1 MMERMMERT
10 AYSKMEN
17 EGDRK
22 TERPVERSIKRR
34 FGKRMAGMLKTG
46 LLFLPVLCLEGCAEA
61 IPAGL
66 GDSSLDGLS
75 ERSSCFTYYASACD
89 DGDFQVKGRV
99 YLHETNAGIV
109 CITAEEDTEVDVQGS
124 IKNAEGDVQLVF
136 EAQDKTRTVIVDG
149 ENREVEEKV
158 AVAEG
163 KSEIYFT
170 GEGSCEFKLEM
181 TAGDKVSFDD
191 GMEKPEPD
199 SGAEGVE
206 DRERDAG
213 TEDAKDRKANVGAE
227 DAQDWKSVVGTE
239 DAEDQKQDIGMG
251 LPDLDDMENGERA
264 AFPGLTDN
272 WPECIVLEDK
282 GMSSSPLSVAF
293 QVEKPMKIALSCMT
307 TGGSLRVKIV
317 NDGGQ
322 KVYFNKKDPEGDYEI
337 SVDEAGTCYM
347 EIYAENH
354 KGSIRIAP
362 AQQ

>member
-181 TAGDKVSFDD
+181 TAGDGVNFDD
-191 GMEKPEPD
+191 GMEKPEQD
-199 SGAEGVE
+199 S
-206 DRERDAG
+206 
-213 TEDAKDRKANVGAE
+213 GAE

-239 DAEDQKQDIGMG
+239 EAEGQKQDIGMG

-293 QVEKPMKIALSCMT
+293 QVEKPMKIAMSCMT

-322 KVYFNKKDPEGDYEI
+322 KVYFNEKDPEGDYEI

-362 AQQ
+362 VQQ

>member
-1 MMERMMERT
+1 MERMMERT

-181 TAGDKVSFDD
+181 TAGDGVNFDD
-191 GMEKPEPD
+191 GMEKPEQD
-199 SGAEGVE
+199 S
-206 DRERDAG
+206 
-213 TEDAKDRKANVGAE
+213 GAE

-293 QVEKPMKIALSCMT
+293 QVEKPMKIAMSCMT

-322 KVYFNKKDPEGDYEI
+322 KVYFNEKDPEGDYEI

-362 AQQ
+362 VQQ

>member
-181 TAGDKVSFDD
+181 TAGDGVNFDD
-191 GMEKPEPD
+191 GMEKPEQD
-199 SGAEGVE
+199 S
-206 DRERDAG
+206 
-213 TEDAKDRKANVGAE
+213 GAE

-239 DAEDQKQDIGMG
+239 EAEGQKQDIGMG

-264 AFPGLTDN
+264 VFPGLTDN

-293 QVEKPMKIALSCMT
+293 QVEKPMKIAMSCMT

-362 AQQ
+362 VQQ

>member
-1 MMERMMERT
+1 MVERMMERT

-22 TERPVERSIKRR
+22 TERTVERSIKRR

-136 EAQDKTRTVIVDG
+136 EAQDKTRTVIADG
-149 ENREVEEKV
+149 ENRAVEEKV

-181 TAGDKVSFDD
+181 TAGDGVNFDD
-191 GMEKPEPD
+191 GMEKPEQD
-199 SGAEGVE
+199 S
-206 DRERDAG
+206 
-213 TEDAKDRKANVGAE
+213 GAE

-239 DAEDQKQDIGMG
+239 EAEGQKQDIGMG

-264 AFPGLTDN
+264 VFPGLTDN

-293 QVEKPMKIALSCMT
+293 QVEKPMKIAISCMT

-322 KVYFNKKDPEGDYEI
+322 KVYFNEKDPEGDYEI

-362 AQQ
+362 VQQ

>member
-1 MMERMMERT
+1 MVERMMERT

-17 EGDRK
+17 EGDRR
-22 TERPVERSIKRR
+22 TERTVERSIKRR

-46 LLFLPVLCLEGCAEA
+46 LLFLPVLCLEGCAA
-61 IPAGL
+61 AMPAGL

-181 TAGDKVSFDD
+181 TAGDGVNFDD
-191 GMEKPEPD
+191 GMEKPEQD
-199 SGAEGVE
+199 S
-206 DRERDAG
+206 
-213 TEDAKDRKANVGAE
+213 GAE

-239 DAEDQKQDIGMG
+239 EAEGQKQDIGMG

-264 AFPGLTDN
+264 VFPGLTDN

-293 QVEKPMKIALSCMT
+293 QVEKPMKIAMSCMT

-322 KVYFNKKDPEGDYEI
+322 KVYFNEKDPEGDYEI

-347 EIYAENH
+347 EIYAANH

-362 AQQ
+362 VQQ

>member
-1 MMERMMERT
+1 MERMMERT

-66 GDSSLDGLS
+66 GDSSLDGLF

-170 GEGSCEFKLEM
+170 PL
-181 TAGDKVSFDD
+181 
-191 GMEKPEPD
+191 
-199 SGAEGVE
+199 
-206 DRERDAG
+206 
-213 TEDAKDRKANVGAE
+213 
-227 DAQDWKSVVGTE
+227 
-239 DAEDQKQDIGMG
+239 
-251 LPDLDDMENGERA
+251 LPHR
-264 AFPGLTDN
+264 
-272 WPECIVLEDK
+272 
-282 GMSSSPLSVAF
+282 
-293 QVEKPMKIALSCMT
+293 
-307 TGGSLRVKIV
+307 
-317 NDGGQ
+317 
-322 KVYFNKKDPEGDYEI
+322 
-337 SVDEAGTCYM
+337 
-347 EIYAENH
+347 
-354 KGSIRIAP
+354 
-362 AQQ
+362 

>member
-1 MMERMMERT
+1 MVERMMERT

-22 TERPVERSIKRR
+22 TERTVERSIKRR

-46 LLFLPVLCLEGCAEA
+46 LLFLPVLCLEGCAA
-61 IPAGL
+61 AMPAGL

-136 EAQDKTRTVIVDG
+136 EAQDKTRTVIADG
-149 ENREVEEKV
+149 ENRAVEEKV

-181 TAGDKVSFDD
+181 TAGDGVNFDD
-191 GMEKPEPD
+191 GMEKPEQD
-199 SGAEGVE
+199 S
-206 DRERDAG
+206 
-213 TEDAKDRKANVGAE
+213 GAE

-239 DAEDQKQDIGMG
+239 EAEGQKQDIGMG

-264 AFPGLTDN
+264 VFPGLTDN
-272 WPECIVLEDK
+272 WPEYIVLEDK

-293 QVEKPMKIALSCMT
+293 QVEKPMKIAMSCMT

-322 KVYFNKKDPEGDYEI
+322 KVYFNEKDPEEDYEI

-347 EIYAENH
+347 EIYAANH

-362 AQQ
+362 VQQ

>member
-1 MMERMMERT
+1 MVERMMERT

-99 YLHETNAGIV
+99 YLHETNAGVV

-136 EAQDKTRTVIVDG
+136 EAQDKTRTVIADG
-149 ENREVEEKV
+149 ENRAVEEKV

-181 TAGDKVSFDD
+181 TAGDGVNFDD
-191 GMEKPEPD
+191 GMEKPEQD
-199 SGAEGVE
+199 S
-206 DRERDAG
+206 
-213 TEDAKDRKANVGAE
+213 GAE

-239 DAEDQKQDIGMG
+239 EAEGQKQDIGMG

-264 AFPGLTDN
+264 VFPGLTDN
-272 WPECIVLEDK
+272 WPEYIVLEDK

-362 AQQ
+362 VQQ

>member
-1 MMERMMERT
+1 MERMMERT

-22 TERPVERSIKRR
+22 TERTVERSIKRR

-46 LLFLPVLCLEGCAEA
+46 LLFLPVLCLEGCAA
-61 IPAGL
+61 AMPAGL

-181 TAGDKVSFDD
+181 TAGDGVNFDD
-191 GMEKPEPD
+191 GMEKPEQD
-199 SGAEGVE
+199 S
-206 DRERDAG
+206 
-213 TEDAKDRKANVGAE
+213 GAE

-239 DAEDQKQDIGMG
+239 EAEGQKQDIGMG

-264 AFPGLTDN
+264 VFPGLTDN

-293 QVEKPMKIALSCMT
+293 QVEKPMKIAISCMT

-322 KVYFNKKDPEGDYEI
+322 KVYFNEKDPEGDYEI

-362 AQQ
+362 VQQ

>member
-1 MMERMMERT
+1 MERMMERT

-181 TAGDKVSFDD
+181 TAGDGVNFDD
-191 GMEKPEPD
+191 GMEKPEQD
-199 SGAEGVE
+199 S
-206 DRERDAG
+206 
-213 TEDAKDRKANVGAE
+213 GAE

-239 DAEDQKQDIGMG
+239 EAEGQKQDIGMG

-264 AFPGLTDN
+264 VFPGLTDN

-362 AQQ
+362 VQQ

>member
-1 MMERMMERT
+1 MVERMMERT

-22 TERPVERSIKRR
+22 TERTVERSIKRR

-46 LLFLPVLCLEGCAEA
+46 LLFLPVLCLEGCAA
-61 IPAGL
+61 AMPAGL

-136 EAQDKTRTVIVDG
+136 EAQDKTRTVIADG
-149 ENREVEEKV
+149 ENRAVEEKV

-181 TAGDKVSFDD
+181 TAGDGVNFDD
-191 GMEKPEPD
+191 GMEKPEQD
-199 SGAEGVE
+199 SGAE
-206 DRERDAG
+206 
-213 TEDAKDRKANVGAE
+213 
-227 DAQDWKSVVGTE
+227 DWKSVVGTE
-239 DAEDQKQDIGMG
+239 EAEGQKQDIGMG

-264 AFPGLTDN
+264 VFPGLTDN

-293 QVEKPMKIALSCMT
+293 QVEKPMKIAMSCMT

-322 KVYFNKKDPEGDYEI
+322 KVYFNEKDPEGDYEI

-362 AQQ
+362 VQQ

>member
-1 MMERMMERT
+1 MERMMERT

-181 TAGDKVSFDD
+181 TAGDGVNFDD
-191 GMEKPEPD
+191 GMEKPEQD
-199 SGAEGVE
+199 S
-206 DRERDAG
+206 
-213 TEDAKDRKANVGAE
+213 GAE

-239 DAEDQKQDIGMG
+239 EAEGQKQDIGMG

-264 AFPGLTDN
+264 VFPGLTDN

-293 QVEKPMKIALSCMT
+293 QVEKPMKIAMSCMT

-322 KVYFNKKDPEGDYEI
+322 KVYFNEKDPEGDYEI

-354 KGSIRIAP
+354 KGNIRIAP

>member
-1 MMERMMERT
+1 
-10 AYSKMEN
+10 
-17 EGDRK
+17 
-22 TERPVERSIKRR
+22 
-34 FGKRMAGMLKTG
+34 MLKTG

-181 TAGDKVSFDD
+181 TAGDGVNFDD
-191 GMEKPEPD
+191 GMEKPEQD
-199 SGAEGVE
+199 S
-206 DRERDAG
+206 
-213 TEDAKDRKANVGAE
+213 GAE

-239 DAEDQKQDIGMG
+239 EAEGQKQDIGMG

-264 AFPGLTDN
+264 VFPGLTDN

-293 QVEKPMKIALSCMT
+293 QVEKPMKIAMSCMT

-322 KVYFNKKDPEGDYEI
+322 KVYFNEKDPEGDYEI

-362 AQQ
+362 VQQ

>member
-1 MMERMMERT
+1 MERMMERT

-181 TAGDKVSFDD
+181 TAGDGVNFDD
-191 GMEKPEPD
+191 GMEKPEQD
-199 SGAEGVE
+199 S
-206 DRERDAG
+206 
-213 TEDAKDRKANVGAE
+213 GAE

-239 DAEDQKQDIGMG
+239 EAEGQKQDIGMG

-264 AFPGLTDN
+264 VFPGLTDN

-293 QVEKPMKIALSCMT
+293 QVEKPMKIAMSCMT

-362 AQQ
+362 VQQ

>member
-1 MMERMMERT
+1 MVERMMERT

-181 TAGDKVSFDD
+181 TAGDGVNFDD
-191 GMEKPEPD
+191 GMEKPEQD
-199 SGAEGVE
+199 S
-206 DRERDAG
+206 
-213 TEDAKDRKANVGAE
+213 GAE

-239 DAEDQKQDIGMG
+239 EAEGQKQDIGMG

-293 QVEKPMKIALSCMT
+293 QVEKPMKIAMSCMT

-322 KVYFNKKDPEGDYEI
+322 KVYFNEKDPEGDYEI

-362 AQQ
+362 VQQ

>member
-1 MMERMMERT
+1 MERMMERT

-181 TAGDKVSFDD
+181 TAGDGVNFDD
-191 GMEKPEPD
+191 GMEKPEQD
-199 SGAEGVE
+199 S
-206 DRERDAG
+206 
-213 TEDAKDRKANVGAE
+213 GAE

-239 DAEDQKQDIGMG
+239 EAEGQKQDIGMG

-264 AFPGLTDN
+264 VFPGLTDN

-322 KVYFNKKDPEGDYEI
+322 KVYFNEKDPEGDYEI

-362 AQQ
+362 VQQ

>member
-1 MMERMMERT
+1 MERMMERT

-181 TAGDKVSFDD
+181 TAGDGVNFDD
-191 GMEKPEPD
+191 GMEKPEQD
-199 SGAEGVE
+199 S
-206 DRERDAG
+206 
-213 TEDAKDRKANVGAE
+213 GAE

-239 DAEDQKQDIGMG
+239 EAEGQKQDIGMG

-264 AFPGLTDN
+264 VFPGLTDN

-293 QVEKPMKIALSCMT
+293 QVEKPMKIAMSCMT

-322 KVYFNKKDPEGDYEI
+322 KVYFNEKDPEGDYEI

>member
-1 MMERMMERT
+1 MVERMMERT

-22 TERPVERSIKRR
+22 TERTVERSIKRR

-46 LLFLPVLCLEGCAEA
+46 LLFLPVLCLEGCAA
-61 IPAGL
+61 AMPAGL

-136 EAQDKTRTVIVDG
+136 EAQDKTRTVIADG
-149 ENREVEEKV
+149 ENRAVEEKV

-181 TAGDKVSFDD
+181 TAGDGVNFDD
-191 GMEKPEPD
+191 GMEKPEQD
-199 SGAEGVE
+199 S
-206 DRERDAG
+206 
-213 TEDAKDRKANVGAE
+213 GAE

-239 DAEDQKQDIGMG
+239 EAEGQKQDIGMG

-264 AFPGLTDN
+264 VFPGLTDN

-293 QVEKPMKIALSCMT
+293 QVEKPMKIAISCMT

-322 KVYFNKKDPEGDYEI
+322 KVYFNEKDPEGDYEI

-362 AQQ
+362 VQQ

>member
-1 MMERMMERT
+1 MVERMMERT

-22 TERPVERSIKRR
+22 TERTVERSIKRR

-46 LLFLPVLCLEGCAEA
+46 LLFLPVLCLEGCAA
-61 IPAGL
+61 AMPAGL

-109 CITAEEDTEVDVQGS
+109 CITAEEDTEGDVQGS

-136 EAQDKTRTVIVDG
+136 EAQDKTRTVIADG
-149 ENREVEEKV
+149 ENRAVEEKV

-181 TAGDKVSFDD
+181 TAGDGVNFDD
-191 GMEKPEPD
+191 GMEKPEQD
-199 SGAEGVE
+199 S
-206 DRERDAG
+206 
-213 TEDAKDRKANVGAE
+213 GAE

-239 DAEDQKQDIGMG
+239 EAEGQKQDIGMG

-264 AFPGLTDN
+264 VFPGLTDN

-293 QVEKPMKIALSCMT
+293 QVEKPMKIAISCMT

-322 KVYFNKKDPEGDYEI
+322 KVYFNEKDPEGDYEI

-362 AQQ
+362 VQQ

>member
-181 TAGDKVSFDD
+181 TAGDGVNFDD
-191 GMEKPEPD
+191 GMEKPEQD
-199 SGAEGVE
+199 S
-206 DRERDAG
+206 
-213 TEDAKDRKANVGAE
+213 GAE

-239 DAEDQKQDIGMG
+239 EAEGQKQDIGMG

-362 AQQ
+362 VQQ

>member
-1 MMERMMERT
+1 MERMMERT

-181 TAGDKVSFDD
+181 TAGDGVNFDD
-191 GMEKPEPD
+191 GMEKPEQD
-199 SGAEGVE
+199 S
-206 DRERDAG
+206 
-213 TEDAKDRKANVGAE
+213 GAE

-239 DAEDQKQDIGMG
+239 EAEGQKQDIGMG

-264 AFPGLTDN
+264 VFPGLTDN

-293 QVEKPMKIALSCMT
+293 QVEKPMKIAMSCMT

-322 KVYFNKKDPEGDYEI
+322 KVYFNEKDPEGDYEI
-337 SVDEAGTCYM
+337 SVDEAGNCYM

-362 AQQ
+362 VQQ

>member
-1 MMERMMERT
+1 MVERMMERT

-181 TAGDKVSFDD
+181 TAGDGVNFDD
-191 GMEKPEPD
+191 GMEKPEQD
-199 SGAEGVE
+199 S
-206 DRERDAG
+206 
-213 TEDAKDRKANVGAE
+213 GAE

-239 DAEDQKQDIGMG
+239 EAEGQKQDIGMG

-264 AFPGLTDN
+264 VFPGLTDN

-362 AQQ
+362 VQQ

>member
-1 MMERMMERT
+1 MVERMMERT

-22 TERPVERSIKRR
+22 TERTVERSIKRR

-46 LLFLPVLCLEGCAEA
+46 LLFLPVLCLEGCAA
-61 IPAGL
+61 AMPAGL

-181 TAGDKVSFDD
+181 TAGDGVNFDD
-191 GMEKPEPD
+191 GMEKPEQD
-199 SGAEGVE
+199 S
-206 DRERDAG
+206 
-213 TEDAKDRKANVGAE
+213 GAE

-239 DAEDQKQDIGMG
+239 EAEGQKQDIGMG

-322 KVYFNKKDPEGDYEI
+322 KVYFNEKDPEGDYEI

-362 AQQ
+362 VQQ